1 MRKRPAARSLP
12 PAAGLSFA
20 ATVRAIAVALAIAMV
35 GTGVWVILNDRPG
48 GRVGPGDMAGLTERC
63 SGSARLGLSRYH
75 AQFDLTPGGYWM
87 YGYVTATRRLAAG
100 GGCQLAAPVPGDA
113 THVREFG
120 FRTHSVHVPVR
131 VESAVASVS
140 RAGRLALPVQLGLE
154 YFSPGIWRQGWGEV
168 GLVIPIA
175 GPVHGAQP
183 GELISERGGTSTGT
197 AILPLRED
205 VAVLCPPGSRTVSAY
220 PAGAQQTDPG
230 AVVWTSLPQNA
241 FAEVTCQ
248 NPQVRFWVDH
258 ATDLI
263 VLGLGAILG
272 ILMALNPKRRRAT
285 RDSPPQAV
293 SFPVAG
299 PDLRPFRRMLMLGL
313 IVLALATRQRRRILR
328 PVSPDGNSISQELR
342 SARQN
347 AT

>member
-1 MRKRPAARSLP
+1 MRKRSAARSLLP
-12 PAAGLSFA
+12 TAGLSFV

-48 GRVGPGDMAGLTERC
+48 GRVGRGDLAGLTERC

-75 AQFDLTPGGYWM
+75 VQFDLTPDGYWM
-87 YGYVTATRRLAAG
+87 YGYVTATRPPEAG
-100 GGCQLAAPVPGDA
+100 GRCQLAVPIPGDA

-120 FRTHSVHVPVR
+120 FRTQSVHVPMR

-140 RAGRLALPVQLGLE
+140 RAGGLTLPAQLGLE

-168 GLVIPIA
+168 GLVIPIV
-175 GPVHGAQP
+175 GPVPGAQP
-183 GELISERGGTSTGT
+183 GELISESGTSIGT
-197 AILPLRED
+197 AGLPLRED
-205 VAVLCPPGSRTVSAY
+205 VTVLCPPGSRTVSAY

-230 AVVWTSLPQNA
+230 AVVWTNLPQNM
-241 FAEVTCQ
+241 FARVTCQ

-272 ILMALNPKRRRAT
+272 ILMALNPKRRRT
-285 RDSPPQAV
+285 TPPNPLEVV
-293 SFPVAG
+293 SFPAAR
-299 PDLRPFRRMLMLGL
+299 PHPQPFRRMFMLGL
-313 IVLALATRQRRRILR
+313 IFLALATRQRRRILR
-328 PVSPDGNSISQELR
+328 PASPDSNSMSQE
-342 SARQN
+342 
-347 AT
+347 